1 MIDRCRSVRRCLQV
15 LVVVFA
21 LLVSG
26 CGFAD
31 SSDPWDQW
39 DVLPVGERI
48 SAAELPL
55 LQACHDEPDTSDA
68 DSDCDPPTSD
78 VVPATS
84 LAATEPGWY
93 GTTFACGGNLE
104 FIRLSLD
111 GELTLW
117 IGPIWDDRPLGVYAS
132 YAQAAFGDRALTSTM
147 IDVAGTRGVQIQA
160 SEGVQLAGF
169 PEGSPGL
176 GIPATFILFKAES
189 DGLFFA
195 VLPHDADQVNFDTF
209 VIKAIALTD
218 TLAVSVPQTPSGVCS
233 SNRTPGSR
241 PRC

>member
-1 MIDRCRSVRRCLQV
+1 MINRCQGVPRCLQV

-21 LLVSG
+21 SLVSG

-31 SSDPWDQW
+31 SSEPWDQW
-39 DVLPVGERI
+39 DALPAGERVI
-48 SAAELPL
+48 AAELPL
-55 LQACHDEPDTSDA
+55 LQACHGEPDTSDA

-111 GELTLW
+111 GELNLW
-117 IGPIWDDRPLGVYAS
+117 IGPIWDDRPLDDYAS
-132 YAQAAFGDRALTSTM
+132 YALAAFGERALTNTM
-147 IDVAGTRGVQIQA
+147 IDIAGTRGVQIQA

-169 PEGSPGL
+169 PEGSEWL
-176 GIPATFILFKAES
+176 DIPVTFILFKAES

-195 VLPHDADQVNFDTF
+195 VVFHDADQVNFDTF
-209 VIKAIALTD
+209 VAKAIALTD
-218 TLAVSVPQTPSGVCS
+218 TLAVSVPRTRGGCS
-233 SNRTPGSR
+233 
-241 PRC
+241 